1 MLVTWYLSMVHG
13 EDPLEPVYFKDFWEI
28 FGASS
33 ARCTVG
39 TLPQIN
45 RFPSR
50 GLFSP
55 GTQVFSHYP
64 SDYFPGGWN
73 ESIPLELLGFTDVRP
88 RGPTDFG
95 GAWGKVISR
104 FYEPKTAILKEA
116 NHVLHGNNNFLWFF
130 Y

>member
-1 MLVTWYLSMVHG
+1 MGRIRWNQYTSRISGRFLVLRMQ
-13 EDPLEPVYFKDFWEI
+13 
-28 FGASS
+28 GAQ
-33 ARCTVG
+33 G
-39 TLPQIN
+39 TLPQIK

-73 ESIPLELLGFTDVRP
+73 ESIPLELLGLKNVRP